1 MKRRRIKEDK
11 GKKKNGKKNR
21 RRVGKEEE
29 KGGKSGVKKDQPEPN
44 QVLEVLTTNF
54 YRK

>member
-11 GKKKNGKKNR
+11 GKKKKGKKNR
-21 RRVGKEEE
+21 RRVGKEE
-29 KGGKSGVKKDQPEPN
+29 KGGKSGGKKDQPEPN